1 MITDECE
8 MLESKDLSD
17 KTNAQKKLDI
27 IMSDSRPAFRLS

>member
-8 MLESKDLSD
+8 MLESKDLRD

-27 IMSDSRPAFRLS
+27 IMSDSRPAFRSS